1 MLGQVLMSMLDR
13 FHRLFVVILGAST
26 GGTICYLKG
35 GLCRP
40 TPLYHYILN
49 EFVEEDDI
57 GSYIQSTMLVLFV
70 SVIITCQVA
79 IEVKRFR
86 IRRAERRV
94 DDLAAS
100 AMKQVEEA
108 VRKLK
113 RKPGPVQLSVQLLQQ
128 RSEESGEA
136 AENLSHQV
144 TLVGSE
150 PRQSNDS
157 GVADSRS
164 SKEQAV
170 KIARFVS
177 IFGILPALVTIFNIS
192 FADMPGYRPH
202 GSSASFL
209 VIYGVFI
216 PLSII
221 LHNAKLKTFAK
232 SFIRE
237 NTIGLLS

>member
-1 MLGQVLMSMLDR
+1 MSVR
-13 FHRLFVVILGAST
+13 FHRLFVIILGAST

-35 GLCRP
+35 GMCRP

-49 EFVEEDDI
+49 EFKEENDI
-57 GSYIQSTMLVLFV
+57 DSYIQSTMLVIFV

-79 IEVKRFR
+79 IEAKRFL
-86 IRRAERRV
+86 IRRAERKV

-113 RKPGPVQLSVQLLQQ
+113 RKPPVQLSAQLLQTH
-128 RSEESGEA
+128 SDEA
-136 AENLSHQV
+136 ADLSSHEAV
-144 TLVGSE
+144 VAGSE
-150 PRQSNDS
+150 PRNSTDS
-157 GVADSRS
+157 GVTGNRS
-164 SKEQAV
+164 SKEQTV

-177 IFGILPALVTIFNIS
+177 LFGIFPALLTIFNIS

-202 GSSASFL
+202 GSSGSFL
-209 VIYGVFI
+209 VIYGIFI
-216 PLSII
+216 PLAII
-221 LHNAKLKTFAK
+221 LHNSKLKSFAK

-237 NTIGLLS
+237 NTIGLLP